1 MVLKT
6 CEGRQ
11 CTHPW
16 ESLFPSGEVRSLY
29 DALDSNFDDFFKQRV
44 ERVQF
49 EKCEKGYIPESEGPI
64 WTNKM
69 AYFMTEEMAY
79 D

>member
-6 CEGRQ
+6 CTGRQ

-16 ESLFPSGEVRSLY
+16 ESLFPSGEVKGLA
-29 DALDSNFDDFFKQRV
+29 DALEQKYDNFFEQRV
-44 ERVQF
+44 QRVRYSRCER
-49 EKCEKGYIPESEGPI
+49 GYIAESEGPM
-64 WTNKM
+64 WNEKM
-69 AYFMTEEMAY
+69 AYPMTGEMAW